1 MKAKMNIVD
10 AKVYISD
17 AQGYNFMQTLANNK
31 AKETIVAILNQCVCN
46 RLAFSDDEH
55 GDDLTVEVVLD
66 DCTETRLVNEVM
78 LINNAIAV
86 VDDNNQSWQPWEVG
100 LDYITLLLAMCDE
113 LKREFNLN

>member
-1 MKAKMNIVD
+1 MRANMNIVD

-31 AKETIVAILNQCVCN
+31 AQETIVNILNQCVCN

-55 GDDLTVEVVLD
+55 GDDLTAEVTLD
-66 DCTETRLVNEVM
+66 DCTETRLVNEVK
-78 LINNAIAV
+78 LIDNTIAV
-86 VDDNNQSWQPWEVG
+86 VDDNNESWHPWEVG